1 MPGVAAGSGFRMFV
15 ENGSDVQSGIA
26 LVNVSDASTTVTLTL
41 RTLDGMDTGLRA
53 SLTLRQ
59 RGHVSFFLNQIPG
72 FESLPASFQGVLRI
86 TSNAASVA
94 AVGVRSRYNERGDFL
109 VTAMPVADESAPPE
123 LELIFP
129 HIVFGGGYT
138 TEILIFNNSSSDSN
152 KAMIRFRTQSGE
164 TVNPP
169 I

>member
-1 MPGVAAGSGFRMFV
+1 
-15 ENGSDVQSGIA
+15 
-26 LVNVSDASTTVTLTL
+26 
-41 RTLDGMDTGLRA
+41 
-53 SLTLRQ
+53 
-59 RGHVSFFLNQIPG
+59 
-72 FESLPASFQGVLRI
+72 
-86 TSNAASVA
+86 
-94 AVGVRSRYNERGDFL
+94 RYNERGDFL

-164 TVNPP
+164 TVNPLLN
-169 I
+169 